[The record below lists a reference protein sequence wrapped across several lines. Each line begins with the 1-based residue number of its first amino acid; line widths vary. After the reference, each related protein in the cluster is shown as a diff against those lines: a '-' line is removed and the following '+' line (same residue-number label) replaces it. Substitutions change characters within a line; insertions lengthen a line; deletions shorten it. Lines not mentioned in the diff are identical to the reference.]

1 MHSHLTQNTIPQ
13 KAKNKKQAEFVKWF
27 GPLLDALREL
37 GYSGKPQEVS
47 NKIAEKLKLANL
59 FLDETLKSGAN
70 RFHNQVAWARQ
81 YLIWEGLLDSSIRGT
96 WKLTE
101 KGKNTYLTYDQA
113 HALFLKWVEI
123 NQQARKN
130 KDKAD
135 VILEQEEQ
143 SPEEVELSAEGNLL
157 DVLQNISPSG
167 FERVCKELLR
177 EHGFENVEVKGGSH
191 DGGIDGQGIL
201 EINPFVSF
209 KVLFQCKRYRGSV
222 SRAQVGDFRNA
233 MIGRAEKGII
243 MTTGTFTIEAVKEAN
258 RDGAPKI
265 ELVDGLKLIKMFEEV
280 KLGLKPKVVYEVDL
294 SYFNKFR
301 D

>member
-1 MHSHLTQNTIPQ
+1 MEIATKH
-13 KAKNKKQAEFVKWF
+13 KAKKDKKRQAEFVRWF

-47 NKIAEKLKLANL
+47 NKIAETLKLEDS
-59 FLDETLKSGAN
+59 FLDETLKSGTN

-81 YLIWEGLLDSSIRGT
+81 YLTWEGLLDSSVRGT

-101 KGKNTYLTYDQA
+101 KGKNTYLNYDQA
-113 HALFLKWVEI
+113 HQLFLKWVEI
-123 NQQARKN
+123 NQKARKN
-130 KDKAD
+130 KNKTE
-135 VILEQEEQ
+135 VISEQEEQ
-143 SPEEVELSAEGNLL
+143 SPEEVEISAEANLL
-157 DVLQNISPSG
+157 EVLQNISPSG

-191 DGGIDGQGIL
+191 DGGIDGQGVL

-209 KVLFQCKRYRGSV
+209 KVLFQCKRYKGSV

-243 MTTGTFTIEAVKEAN
+243 MTTGTFTNEAVKEAN
-258 RDGAPKI
+258 RDGAPQI
-265 ELVDGLKLIKMFEEV
+265 ELVDGQKLIKMFEKVE
-280 KLGLKPKVVYEVDL
+280 LGLKPKIVYEVDL

>member
-1 MHSHLTQNTIPQ
+1 MSTLTKSESEIKKEKP
-13 KAKNKKQAEFVKWF
+13 KKQAEFIRWF

-47 NKIAEKLKLANL
+47 NKIAETLKLDDSV
-59 FLDETLKSGAN
+59 LDETLKSGTN

-81 YLIWEGLLDSSIRGT
+81 YLTWEGLLDSSVRGT

-101 KGKNTYLTYDQA
+101 KGRSTHLNYEQSRQ
-113 HALFLKWVEI
+113 LFLKWVEI
-123 NQQARKN
+123 NQKARKN
-130 KDKAD
+130 KNKAD
-135 VILEQEEQ
+135 VISEQEEQ
-143 SPEEVELSAEGNLL
+143 SPEEVDISAEANLL
-157 DVLQNISPSG
+157 EVLQNISPSG
-167 FERVCKELLR
+167 FEKVCKELLR

-191 DGGIDGQGIL
+191 DGGIDGQGVL

-209 KVLFQCKRYRGSV
+209 KVLFQCKRYKGSV

-243 MTTGTFTIEAVKEAN
+243 MTTGTFTTEAIKEAN
-258 RDGAPKI
+258 RDGAPQI
-265 ELVDGLKLIKMFEEV
+265 ELVDGQKLIKMFEKVE
-280 KLGLKPKVVYEVDL
+280 LGLKPKVVYEVDL
-294 SYFNKFR
+294 SYFNKFK

>member
-1 MHSHLTQNTIPQ
+1 MAILE
-13 KAKNKKQAEFVKWF
+13 KKKSNSKTGKIKKRAEFVRWF

-37 GYSGKPQEVS
+37 GYSGRPQEVS
-47 NKIAEKLKLANL
+47 NKIAEELKLEDS
-59 FLDETLKSGAN
+59 FLDETLKSGTN

-81 YLIWEGLLDSSIRGT
+81 YLTWEGLLDSSVRGT

-101 KGKNTYLTYDQA
+101 KGKNTHLTYEQA
-113 HALFLKWVEI
+113 HELFLKWVEI
-123 NQQARKN
+123 NHRARKN
-130 KDKAD
+130 KNKAD
-135 VILEQEEQ
+135 VISEQEEQ
-143 SPEEVELSAEGNLL
+143 SPEEVEISADTNLL
-157 DVLQNISPSG
+157 EVLQNISPSG

-191 DGGIDGQGIL
+191 DGGIDGQGVL

-209 KVLFQCKRYRGSV
+209 KVLFQCKRLKGSV

-243 MTTGTFTIEAVKEAN
+243 MTTGTFTTEAVKEAN
-258 RDGAPKI
+258 RNGAPQI
-265 ELVDGLKLIKMFEEV
+265 ELVDGQKLIKMFEKVE
-280 KLGLKPKVVYEVDL
+280 LGLKPKVVYEVDL
-294 SYFNKFR
+294 SYFNKFK